1 MGNSFNLYNILFVA
15 CLMFSSF
22 HGGFSY
28 ISLLTNILKIQPSPF
43 TYKLLLDF
51 SNSILSNS
59 PARQLFDTE
68 LNMNRITE
76 YPKLDINSLTEQDK
90 YDLQWYVIGTKTDF
104 LINKPTKVTIWNKNY
119 VVWRNENNT
128 YCALDDVC
136 SHKGASLS
144 CGKINNNHVV
154 CPYHGY
160 EFNDNGTL
168 TKVPGICFQHSPI
181 QDLSKFDI
189 VEKNGWVYL
198 NTYSDIARKNNN
210 GSDLMVNI
218 FVEEEVEKNDSVV
231 FLNMD
236 FKCYSRILSE
246 NSLDVMHIGFVHT
259 FGNTKRP
266 NPIENHP
273 PKLVGPNH
281 YKTSYMYEAGQD
293 SVARKVFGVKDL
305 VIENEFILPHTT
317 VARVIFGEFTSTVIT
332 FALPI
337 SEKKSRLFVKTYRNF
352 WTNKVG
358 DALTENMMY
367 TTMLQDKSIV
377 ENIDIRFMEGK
388 FNMKFDKLQ
397 NTYKTFYKKL
407 IHTFSDNENNN
418 NNNNNNNNS
427 NTTNIV

>member
-1 MGNSFNLYNILFVA
+1 MGNIFNLYNVLFLSFLV
-15 CLMFSSF
+15 FSSF
-22 HGGFSY
+22 QRSLSY
-28 ISLLTNILKIQPSPF
+28 ISLLTNILKIQPTPM
-43 TYKLLLDF
+43 TYK
-51 SNSILSNS
+51 I
-59 PARQLFDTE
+59 LFDLSKKFLDKSLSTE
-68 LNMNRITE
+68 LFESNMNSKRLTE
-76 YPKLDINSLTEQDK
+76 YPKLDINLLTEQDK

-104 LINKPTKVTIWNKNY
+104 VINNPTKVTIWNKNY
-119 VVWRNENNT
+119 VVWRNENNR
-128 YCALDDVC
+128 YSALDDVC

-168 TKVPGICFQHSPI
+168 IKVPGICFQHSPI

-189 VEKNGWVYL
+189 IEKNGWVYL
-198 NTYSDIARKNNN
+198 NTYSDIAKQNNT
-210 GSDLMVNI
+210 GIDSLIENI
-218 FVEEEVEKNDSVV
+218 FIEEEVEKNDSVV
-231 FLNMD
+231 FLKMD

-281 YKTSYMYEAGQD
+281 YKTSYMYEAGED

-305 VIENEFILPHTT
+305 IIENEFILPHTT
-317 VARVIFGEFTSTVIT
+317 VARVIFGEYTSTVIT

-337 SEKKSRLFVKTYRNF
+337 SENKSKLFVKTYRNF

-367 TTMLQDKSIV
+367 TTMLQDKAIV
-377 ENIDIRFMEGK
+377 ENIDMRFMEGK

-407 IHTFSDNENNN
+407 IHTFVENDDKLNN
-418 NNNNNNNNS
+418 TNS
-427 NTTNIV
+427 V

>member
-1 MGNSFNLYNILFVA
+1 MGNSFNLYNILFVS
-15 CLMFSSF
+15 CLLFSSF
-22 HGGFSY
+22 HTSFSY
-28 ISLLTNILKIQPSPF
+28 IGLLTNILKIQPSPL
-43 TYKLLLDF
+43 TYK
-51 SNSILSNS
+51 I
-59 PARQLFDTE
+59 LFDLSKNFLDKSLPRE
-68 LNMNRITE
+68 LFESNAKSKRLTE
-76 YPKLDINSLTEQDK
+76 YPKLDINLLTEQDK
-90 YDLQWYVIGTKTDF
+90 YDLQWYVIGTKSDF
-104 LINKPTKVTIWNKNY
+104 VINKPTKVTIWNKKY

-128 YCALDDVC
+128 YNALDDVC

-168 TKVPGICFQHSPI
+168 TKVPGICFQNSPI

-210 GSDLMVNI
+210 GNELIENI
-218 FVEEEVEKNDSVV
+218 FVEEEVAKNDSVV
-231 FLNMD
+231 FLDMD

-273 PKLVGPNH
+273 PKLVGTNH
-281 YKTSYMYEAGQD
+281 YKTSYMYEAGDD

-305 VIENEFILPHTT
+305 IVENEFILPHTT
-317 VARVIFGEFTSTVIT
+317 VARVIFGEYTSTVIT

-337 SEKKSRLFVKTYRNF
+337 GENKSKLFVKTYRNF

-367 TTMLQDKSIV
+367 TTMLQDKAIV
-377 ENIDIRFMEGK
+377 ENIDMRFMEGK

-407 IHTFSDNENNN
+407 IHTFAENDDKLNN
-418 NNNNNNNNS
+418 TNS
-427 NTTNIV
+427 V

>member
-1 MGNSFNLYNILFVA
+1 MGNIFNLYNVLFLS
-15 CLMFSSF
+15 CLVFSSF
-22 HGGFSY
+22 SPCVSY
-28 ISLLTNILKIQPSPF
+28 ISLLTNILKIQHTPM
-43 TYKLLLDF
+43 TYK
-51 SNSILSNS
+51 I
-59 PARQLFDTE
+59 LFDLTTKFLDKSVSKE
-68 LNMNRITE
+68 LIESNMNSMRLTE
-76 YPKLDINSLTEQDK
+76 YPKLDVNILTEQDK

-104 LINKPTKVTIWNKNY
+104 VVNNPTKVTIWNKNY

-128 YCALDDVC
+128 YSALDDVC

-189 VEKNGWVYL
+189 VEKNGWVYF

-210 GSDLMVNI
+210 GIDSLTENI
-218 FVEEEVEKNDSVV
+218 FVEEEVEKNNSVV
-231 FLNMD
+231 FLKMN
-236 FKCYSRILSE
+236 FNCYSRILSE

-281 YKTSYMYEAGQD
+281 YKTSYMYEAGGD

-305 VIENEFILPHTT
+305 IIENEFILPHTT
-317 VARVIFGEFTSTVIT
+317 VARVIFGEYTSTVIT

-337 SEKKSRLFVKTYRNF
+337 SEKKSKLFVKTYRNF
-352 WTNKVG
+352 WTNKLG

-367 TTMLQDKSIV
+367 TTMLQDKAIV

-407 IHTFSDNENNN
+407 IHTISENDDK
-418 NNNNNNNNS
+418 
-427 NTTNIV
+427 